1 MVDKTEDIEY
11 KIANKNDIP
20 RVVTMRIG
28 YIECDQGEISASNM
42 EKMRVQMPAYFEKHL
57 NKDIIVFT
65 ARSSGKIV
73 SVAMLLIIE
82 KPANPNFIN
91 GRVGEVLSVYT
102 LEEFQHRGIATVLM
116 NQLVQYSRENKIDRI
131 DLAATDDGYGV
142 YKKIGFK
149 DKTNEYKEMRYVI
162 SN

>member
-20 RVVTMRIG
+20 RLVTMRIG

-102 LEEFQHRGIATVLM
+102 LEEFQHRGIDTVLM

-149 DKTNEYKEMRYVI
+149 DKTNESQLCKF
-162 SN
+162 S